1 MTDANRRNEVEGT
14 GRPPNWTIIAMIAGL
29 VVLVSIIAYFA
40 TRGNGEQD
48 KLTKTQ
54 ISSSAARAPEKVC
67 ASSGTYGLI
76 KAELFRR
83 AAQLRG
89 TDQAAYDQIAAAAV
103 LRMENPV
110 MESQDSS
117 TGAANC
123 SGSLSLDLPPGVA
136 VVGGRRTL
144 SSDVDYTVQ
153 QAADGTGPVVLLRN
167 ADAIITP
174 LATLSRIG
182 QTTAQPTVLSQPN
195 GVPPENAQPNA
206 AQAPPATPPPSPP
219 VMTPVVPRTS
229 AARPSFN
236 CAAARTSGE
245 AAVCNDSGLAALDRN
260 MAAEYAQAVAVSSP
274 EQRDLLRETA
284 HRFYAFRDRCQ
295 SRGCIADAYSGR
307 IREIRDI
314 VQGRWQPPQ

>member
-1 MTDANRRNEVEGT
+1 MKEGKRREEVEGT
-14 GRPPNWTIIAMIAGL
+14 GRPTNWTIVALIGGL
-29 VVLVSIIAYFA
+29 VLLVSIIAYFA

-54 ISSSAARAPEKVC
+54 VSNSAPRAPEKVC
-67 ASSGTYGLI
+67 ASSSTYGLI
-76 KAELFRR
+76 KTELFRR

-89 TDQAAYDQIAAAAV
+89 SDQAAYDQIAAAAV

-144 SSDVDYTVQ
+144 MSDVDYTVQ
-153 QAADGTGPVVLLRN
+153 QAADGTGAVVLLRN

-174 LATLSRIG
+174 LATLSRT
-182 QTTAQPTVLSQPN
+182 QPPPAQPSTA
-195 GVPPENAQPNA
+195 PEDNAVAPEAPQPNA
-206 AQAPPATPPPSPP
+206 PPPTAPVAPTPSPP
-219 VMTPVVPRTS
+219 VPRSPVV
-229 AARPSFN
+229 RPSFN
-236 CAAARTSGE
+236 CANARTSGE
-245 AAVCNDSGLAALDRN
+245 QAVCNDPGLAALDRN
-260 MAAEYAQAVAVSSP
+260 MAVEYGHAFVVGSRD
-274 EQRDLLRETA
+274 QRDLLRQTA
-284 HRFYAFRDRCQ
+284 HRFYAYRDRCQ
-295 SRGCIADAYSGR
+295 SRQCIADAYTGR

-314 VQGRWQPPQ
+314 IEQRWQPPQ